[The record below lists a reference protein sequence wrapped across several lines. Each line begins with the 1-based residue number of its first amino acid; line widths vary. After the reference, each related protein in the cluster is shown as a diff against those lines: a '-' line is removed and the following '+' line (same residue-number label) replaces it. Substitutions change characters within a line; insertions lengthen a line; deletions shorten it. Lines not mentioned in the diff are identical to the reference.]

1 MSTKIQTAAAILLS
15 ALILFSFSFTVRAEE
30 ISRSGKYM
38 STSLETTGAPV
49 SRLSAATPPVATSA
63 AADEEER
70 PTGDFTVAAISQY
83 IWRGYEMSR
92 HSIVVQPATT
102 IGYKGFSAGLWG
114 NLDMR
119 PYFAGATDTNYAS
132 SWNETD
138 FTISYSKKLGIF
150 NLGAGYIYYSLG
162 ALNKD
167 APDRADAQEIFA
179 SVSLNTLLA
188 PTITAYKEIDH
199 YRNWYFLLGISHTH
213 DFTKRVSLKIAAT
226 ASYLLS
232 TYADASLF
240 NAGAG
245 YGGYPRFNS
254 DAAATDDKFNNFHD
268 GTVTLSLP
276 VKAAGQLMVTPSIA
290 YVFPLS
296 DDARYEMKGTGL
308 KGTAS
313 AGDRDSSYLYGG
325 LSVSFSF

>member
-1 MSTKIQTAAAILLS
+1 
-15 ALILFSFSFTVRAEE
+15 
-30 ISRSGKYM
+30 
-38 STSLETTGAPV
+38 V
-49 SRLSAATPPVATSA
+49 SRLSAATPPVAA
-63 AADEEER
+63 AATAHEEER
-70 PTGDFTVAAISQY
+70 PTGDFTVAAMSQY

-92 HSIVVQPATT
+92 HSIVVQPAAA

-114 NLDMR
+114 NLDTR
-119 PYFAGATDTNYAS
+119 PYFAGTTDTSHAS
-132 SWNETD
+132 SWNEGD
-138 FTISYSKKLGIF
+138 FTISYTKKLGIF

-179 SVSLNTLLA
+179 SVGLNTLLA

-199 YRNWYFLLGISHTH
+199 YRNWYFLLGISHTQ

-232 TYADASLF
+232 TYADAVLF

-245 YGGYPRFNS
+245 YGGYPRFNGV
-254 DAAATDDKFNNFHD
+254 AAATDDKFNNFHD

-276 VKAAGQLMVTPSIA
+276 VKVTGQLTVTPTVS

-296 DDARYEMKGTGL
+296 EDARYEMKGTGL

-313 AGDRDSSYLYGG
+313 PVDRDSSYLYGG
-325 LSVSFSF
+325 VSVSFSF

>member
-15 ALILFSFSFTVRAEE
+15 TLMIFSFSFTARAEGP
-30 ISRSGKYM
+30 SPSGKDATTA
-38 STSLETTGAPV
+38 SATTGAPAV
-49 SRLSAATPPVATSA
+49 RSAAATPPVATAA

-70 PTGDFTVAAISQY
+70 PTGDFTVAAMSQY

-92 HSIVVQPATT
+92 HSVVVQPAAT

-188 PTITAYKEIDH
+188 PTMTAYKEMDH

-232 TYADASLF
+232 TYADAALF
-240 NAGAG
+240 NAGEG

-254 DAAATDDKFNNFHD
+254 DAAAMDDKFNNFHD
-268 GTVTLSLP
+268 GTVTMSLP
-276 VKAAGQLMVTPSIA
+276 VKATGQITVTPTIS

-313 AGDRDSSYLYGG
+313 AVDRESSYLYGG
-325 LSVSFSF
+325 LSVCFSF